1 MSLAKKNSIPSV
13 LLKNELT
20 KRKILDN
27 IENNKILSQE
37 EWYFLQQNP
46 NLNIAEKL
54 LNNFLRVY
62 GNSINLLYDKLTEN
76 PTQILKLLKINDLFS
91 PKKF

>member
-76 PTQILKLLKINDLFS
+76 PTQILNLLKINDLFS